1 FYLVANFN
9 YNQTCYFMVCETYGA
24 GSNPAVSITQRLH
37 AVTLRNVIKAK
48 RITELCDVRRELT
61 PLFDIGVPLRRIR
74 NLGSVLM
81 IKT

>member
-1 FYLVANFN
+1 CSLMAV
-9 YNQTCYFMVCETYGA
+9 QRVETTTGYA
-24 GSNPAVSITQRLH
+24 GSIPAVSITQRLH